1 MPCLLTCSLYSIKQQ
16 PNINESIIYSI
27 VMNGMKTK
35 PRIKKAGFYML
46 FLLSLLVLNH
56 PSFAQQ
62 RQVSGRVTGTSDG
75 QPIPGVVIKVKGK
88 TGGAATDQNGAYSI
102 QAQVGDVLQFSSIG
116 FTTKEATVAASGNIN
131 VSLTEDNQEL
141 EEVVV
146 VGYGVQQKKLVTG
159 ATVQVKGETLQRQST
174 TNALQGL
181 QGQTPGVQIAST
193 SGQPGEAMKVTIRG
207 LGTIGNS
214 GPLYVV
220 DGVLTGDITYLN
232 AADIESIDV
241 LKDAASAA
249 IYGSQAAN
257 GVVLVTTRTGK
268 RGQAASITFD
278 AYAGVQNVAKKT
290 DMLNAREYAS
300 IMNEAAINGG
310 KQPIFTN
317 DQILAYGEGTN
328 WLDQMFVKDA
338 LTQNY
343 SLGASGASDVSVFST
358 AFSYTSQE
366 GIVGGKDLSNYE
378 RYSFRINSEHNFYKD
393 ILKIG
398 QHLTYTDINNNG
410 IGVGN
415 QYNNALRGAFNTSPF
430 VKMYD
435 ENGNFFDNS
444 NSSWNNGE
452 ANPYAQMV
460 YGNQNRRNN
469 QRLLGD
475 VYLTVEPIKNL
486 KFRTSLGMDYNA
498 AESRSFVPIYQLSI
512 YAYNLTTRAS
522 QSMNKGKSLIW
533 DNLLS
538 YKFNVK
544 TDHEFEVM
552 AGSSAYRADGSN
564 IFGTNT
570 NLIFEDLDH
579 AWLSNATGKN
589 IAGISLGGA
598 PYDEDRRMSYFGRL
612 NYNYKQTYLLNATFR
627 ADGSSRFSSQNR
639 WGYFPSISAGWV
651 ATNEKFM
658 EGQRNWL
665 DFFKL
670 RASWG
675 QVGNQNIAAFQYLA
689 PITLSNT
696 NYIFGPEEGAL
707 VPGAYPSRIANP
719 GLKWETSEQSNIGF
733 DANILKGMLSIN
745 FDWYQKTTKDW
756 LISAPILATAG
767 ADAPFINGGNVKNT
781 GVELALTFKNKV
793 GEFNYSIGVNGAY
806 NTNTVGNIPTA
817 DGIVHGLA
825 NQLFDN
831 AQEFYRAQ
839 SGFPIGYFWGL
850 KTSGIFQNE
859 AEVQAYQANGRQIQ
873 PTAAPGDVRYV
884 DLNGDGTIDGAD
896 RTMIGNPNPKYT
908 FGINLSA
915 DYKGFDF
922 SVVASGVAGNDIVQS
937 YRNQA
942 NPYGNYTSRIL
953 DRWRGE
959 GSSNTTPRVTE
970 DNRNWTNFSDLYIQ
984 SGDYLRI
991 SNVTIGY
998 DLGRVFK
1005 KSYLKQVRLY
1015 ASALNLYTFTK
1026 YDGMDPEIGY
1036 GSEGFSS
1043 GVDVGYYPRPRTFM
1057 FGANFRF

>member
-1 MPCLLTCSLYSIKQQ
+1 
-16 PNINESIIYSI
+16 
-27 VMNGMKTK
+27 MNGMKTK
-35 PRIKKAGFYML
+35 PRIKKAGFYLL

-62 RQVSGRVTGTSDG
+62 RQVIGRVTGTSNG

-102 QAQVGDVLQFSSIG
+102 QAQAGDVLQFSSIG
-116 FTTKEATVAASGNIN
+116 FTTKEATVAATGNIN
-131 VSLTEDNQEL
+131 VSLAEDNQEL

-193 SGQPGEAMKVTIRG
+193 SGQPGEAMRVTIRG

-268 RGQAASITFD
+268 RGQQAAITFD
-278 AYAGVQNVAKKT
+278 AYAGIQNVAKKT
-290 DMLNAREYAS
+290 DMLNASEFAS

-444 NSSWNNGE
+444 SSSWNNGE

-538 YKFNVK
+538 YKFNVNN
-544 TDHEFEVM
+544 DHDFEVM
-552 AGSSAYRADGSN
+552 AGSSAYQADGSN

-658 EGQRNWL
+658 EGQRSWL

-696 NYIFGPEEGAL
+696 NYIFGPEEGTL

-781 GVELALTFKNKV
+781 GVELAITFKNKV
-793 GEFNYSIGVNGAY
+793 GDFNYSIGVNGAY
-806 NTNTVGNIPTA
+806 NKNTVGNIPTA
-817 DGIVHGLA
+817 DGIVHGLT

-850 KTSGIFQNE
+850 KTNGIFQNE

-896 RTMIGNPNPKYT
+896 RTMIGNPNPDYT
-908 FGINLSA
+908 FGITLSG

-970 DNRNWTNFSDLYIQ
+970 DNRNWTNFSDLYVQ

-991 SNVTIGY
+991 SNVTLGY

>member
-1 MPCLLTCSLYSIKQQ
+1 
-16 PNINESIIYSI
+16 
-27 VMNGMKTK
+27 MNGMKTK
-35 PRIKKAGFYML
+35 PRIKKAGFYLL

-62 RQVSGRVTGTSDG
+62 RQVIGRVTGTSNG

-102 QAQVGDVLQFSSIG
+102 QAQAGDVLQFSSIG
-116 FTTKEATVAASGNIN
+116 FTTKEATVAATGNIN
-131 VSLTEDNQEL
+131 VSLAEDNQEL

-193 SGQPGEAMKVTIRG
+193 SGQPGEAMRVTIRG

-268 RGQAASITFD
+268 RGQQAAITFD
-278 AYAGVQNVAKKT
+278 AYAGIQNVAKKT
-290 DMLNAREYAS
+290 DMLNASEFAS

-444 NSSWNNGE
+444 SSSWNNGE

-538 YKFNVK
+538 YKFNVNN
-544 TDHEFEVM
+544 DHDFEVM
-552 AGSSAYRADGSN
+552 AGSSAYQADGSN

-658 EGQRNWL
+658 EGQRSWL

-696 NYIFGPEEGAL
+696 NYIFGPEEGTL

-781 GVELALTFKNKV
+781 GVELAITFKNKV
-793 GEFNYSIGVNGAY
+793 GDFNYSIGVNGAY
-806 NTNTVGNIPTA
+806 NKNTVGNIPTA
-817 DGIVHGLA
+817 DGIVHGLT

-850 KTSGIFQNE
+850 KTNGIFQNE

-884 DLNGDGTIDGAD
+884 DLNDDGTIDGAD
-896 RTMIGNPNPKYT
+896 RTMIGNPNPDYT
-908 FGINLSA
+908 FGITLSG

-970 DNRNWTNFSDLYIQ
+970 DNRNWTNFSDLYVQ

-991 SNVTIGY
+991 SNVTLGY